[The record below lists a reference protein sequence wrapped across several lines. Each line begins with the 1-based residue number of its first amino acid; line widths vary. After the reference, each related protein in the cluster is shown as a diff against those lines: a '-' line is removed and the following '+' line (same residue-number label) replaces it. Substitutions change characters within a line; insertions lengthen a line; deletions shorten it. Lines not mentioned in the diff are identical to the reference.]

1 MDDKKTK
8 PLPPA
13 GGEPAATAGAATL
26 APDPDVTAVPKGPL
40 VLQRGAKI
48 RLGFRTGLV
57 KSVRG
62 GGKKPYEV
70 MVRWD
75 GEKYPQW
82 ITFRTLE
89 LDHERG
95 RLTLI
100 G

>member
-8 PLPPA
+8 SLPPA
-13 GGEPAATAGAATL
+13 GGETAATAGTATL
-26 APDPDVTAVPKGPL
+26 APEPAAETVPRGPL
-40 VLQRGAKI
+40 LLKRGARI

-62 GGKKPYEV
+62 GGRKPYEV
-70 MVRWD
+70 MMQWD

-82 ITFRTLE
+82 INFRTLE
-89 LDHERG
+89 LDHERD

-100 G
+100 K

>member
-1 MDDKKTK
+1 MDDKKTRS
-8 PLPPA
+8 LPPA
-13 GGEPAATAGAATL
+13 GRAPAATAGAATL
-26 APDPDVTAVPKGPL
+26 APEPAAKTLPEGPL
-40 VLQRGAKI
+40 ILKRGAKI
-48 RLGFRTGLV
+48 RLGFRAGLV

-62 GGKKPYEV
+62 GGTKPYEV
-70 MVRWD
+70 MVHWD